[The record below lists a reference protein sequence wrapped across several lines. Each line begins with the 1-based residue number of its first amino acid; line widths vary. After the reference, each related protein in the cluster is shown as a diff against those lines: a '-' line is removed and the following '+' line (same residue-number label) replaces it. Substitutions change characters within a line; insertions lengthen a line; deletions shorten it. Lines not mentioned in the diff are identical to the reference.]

1 MLPKGKTFLGLVTF
15 NCNFS
20 RRLERRLRLPL
31 DTTQH
36 VFFFQNGSVLRL
48 ILGKIGFQSDEIP
61 AATAARWSGNTCPPS
76 NQPIITSISNVA
88 YKTFVCCRKLKNSSH
103 LIFFQTCIVKKLNF
117 LSGKSYDRMRNVK
130 NQYLASLNLPNKTKN
145 LLGFLI

>member
-1 MLPKGKTFLGLVTF
+1 MQFT
-15 NCNFS
+15 
-20 RRLERRLRLPL
+20 RRQERRLSLPL

-36 VFFFQNGSVLRL
+36 VFFFKMVQFCDCRTNKILK
-48 ILGKIGFQSDEIP
+48 LGKVGFQSDQIP
-61 AATAARWSGNTCPPS
+61 AATAASWSGNTCPPTS
-76 NQPIITSISNVA
+76 NQPIIKLISNVA

-103 LIFFQTCIVKKLNF
+103 LTFFQTCTVKKLNF

-130 NQYLASLNLPNKTKN
+130 NRYLASLNLPNKTKI